1 MSDMNS
7 GLHQLIA
14 GALRLPAANVNAQT
28 AMDSTPAWDS
38 LAHMDLV
45 VSIEEHYGLQ
55 LAPDDMVAMRSVGAI
70 VRLLHDKGVLA

>member
-1 MSDMNS
+1 MNPE
-7 GLHQLIA
+7 LHTLIA
-14 GALRLPAANVNAQT
+14 NALKMPPGSVGPDT

-45 VSIEEHYGLQ
+45 VSIEEHYGIQ

-70 VRLLHDKGVLA
+70 AALLKAKGIIQ